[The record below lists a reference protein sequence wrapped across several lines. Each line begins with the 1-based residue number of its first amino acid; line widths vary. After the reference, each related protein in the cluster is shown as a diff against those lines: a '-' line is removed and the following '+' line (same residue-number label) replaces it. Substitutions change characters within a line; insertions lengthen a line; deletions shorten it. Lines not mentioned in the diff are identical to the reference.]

1 MSKLKLTTK
10 LVNDTDQTLVVFEA
24 TSNSTKTK
32 KKELQPRKAADVL
45 ASNSEVYDYLEES
58 IDKNDTYKTFR
69 VWKDQKP
76 VLGVN
81 TDEMIDNKEITI
93 KYDTEKDCFT
103 KVYKPRSETDHPS
116 KKSRF
121 RRVFRS

>member
-10 LVNDTDQTLVVFEA
+10 LVNDTDQTLVVFET

-32 KKELQPRKAADVL
+32 KKELQPRKAADVP
-45 ASNSEVYDYLEES
+45 ASNTEVYDYLEES

-69 VWKDQKP
+69 VWKDQKS

-93 KYDTEKDCFT
+93 KYDAEKDCFT
-103 KVYKPRSETDHPS
+103 KEYKPRSETDHPS
-116 KKSRF
+116 QKSRF
-121 RRVFRS
+121 RRAFRS

>member
-1 MSKLKLTTK
+1 MSKLTTK

-24 TSNSTKTK
+24 TSNSTKIK
-32 KKELQPRKAADVL
+32 RKELKPRKAANVP

-58 IDKNDTYKTFR
+58 INKNDTYKNFR
-69 VWKDQKP
+69 VWKDQKS

-93 KYDTEKDCFT
+93 KYDAEKDCYT
-103 KVYKPRSETDHPS
+103 KEYKPRYII
-116 KKSRF
+116 
-121 RRVFRS
+121 

>member
-1 MSKLKLTTK
+1 MSKPKLTTK
-10 LVNDTDQTLVVFEA
+10 LVNDTDQTLVVFET

-32 KKELQPRKAADVL
+32 KKELQPRKAADVP

-69 VWKDQKP
+69 VWKDQKS

-93 KYDTEKDCFT
+93 KYDAENDCFT
-103 KVYKPRSETDHPS
+103 KEYKPRSETDHPS
-116 KKSRF
+116 QKSRF
-121 RRVFRS
+121 RRAFRS

>member
-1 MSKLKLTTK
+1 VKIKMTKLTTK
-10 LVNDTDQTLVVFEA
+10 LFNDTDQTLVVFEI

-32 KKELQPRKAADVL
+32 RKELKPRKAADVL

-69 VWKDQKP
+69 VWKDQKS
-76 VLGVN
+76 VLGVS

-93 KYDTEKDCFT
+93 KYDAEKDCFT
-103 KVYKPRSETDHPS
+103 KEYKARYII
-116 KKSRF
+116 
-121 RRVFRS
+121 